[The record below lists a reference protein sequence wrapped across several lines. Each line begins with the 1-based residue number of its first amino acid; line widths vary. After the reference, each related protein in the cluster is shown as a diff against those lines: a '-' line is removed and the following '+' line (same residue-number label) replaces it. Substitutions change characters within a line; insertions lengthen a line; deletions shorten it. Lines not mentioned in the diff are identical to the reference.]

1 MFAKKD
7 TINSD
12 YRKITQAQNQ
22 KLQAKNDQDS
32 R

>member
-1 MFAKKD
+1 LNVKY
-7 TINSD
+7 TD
-12 YRKITQAQNQ
+12 YKKITQAQNQ